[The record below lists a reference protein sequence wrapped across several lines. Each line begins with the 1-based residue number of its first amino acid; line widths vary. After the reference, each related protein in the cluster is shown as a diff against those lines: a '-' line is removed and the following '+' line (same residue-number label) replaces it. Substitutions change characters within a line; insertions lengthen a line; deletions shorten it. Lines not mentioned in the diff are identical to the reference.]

1 MALLTDRY
9 PSTDEE
15 QAVHLDIDYPDVE
28 RDLNRWLPL
37 VKWILALPHY
47 LVLAV
52 LFVASA

>member
-28 RDLNRWLPL
+28 RDLNCWLPL